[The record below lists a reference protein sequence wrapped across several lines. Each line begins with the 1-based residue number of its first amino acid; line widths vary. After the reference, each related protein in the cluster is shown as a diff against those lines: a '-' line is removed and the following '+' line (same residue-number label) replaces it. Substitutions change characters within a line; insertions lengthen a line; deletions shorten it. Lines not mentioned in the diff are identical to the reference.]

1 MMIHDFDTAVLA
13 LRAGEVQRITDAA
26 GSTVRI
32 ETGTVWVTQDSVHKD
47 LVLEAGDTAV
57 IESTGLVLLQA
68 FAPTLVRVEAGAVD
82 PAHLLAGARESAVA
96 AVAAAGVATAGGLAT
111 LQPPAWQQARAA
123 QALIDATRRMFSAP
137 QEKCAGC

>member
-1 MMIHDFDTAVLA
+1 M
-13 LRAGEVQRITDAA
+13 
-26 GSTVRI
+26 
-32 ETGTVWVTQDSVHKD
+32 
-47 LVLEAGDTAV
+47 

-82 PAHLLAGARESAVA
+82 PVHLLAGARESAVA

-123 QALIDATRRMFSAP
+123 QALIDATRRMFAAP